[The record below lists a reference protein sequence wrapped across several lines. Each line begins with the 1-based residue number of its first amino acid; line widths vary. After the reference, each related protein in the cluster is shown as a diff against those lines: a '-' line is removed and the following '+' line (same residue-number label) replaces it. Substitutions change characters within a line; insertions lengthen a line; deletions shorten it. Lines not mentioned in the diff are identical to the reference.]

1 MGKLPIWGLALG
13 ALGVALGAFGW
24 SCSQTPTNVPIHT
37 FQGAQ
42 KVAVVCLQ
50 VGDAPDQ
57 PLPKTGARPVA
68 QNHCAPVPTGVTAN
82 TLPYHLMAAVT
93 QTTRGELA
101 IVDLTGGFVVD
112 EDLSTPGVNFI
123 PVGTNPTDVAIPP
136 DDPRFT
142 YVSSASATKPAIYAI
157 DSARL

>member
-1 MGKLPIWGLALG
+1 MRKLPILGLGLG

-50 VGDAPDQ
+50 VEGTPDHLLF
-57 PLPKTGARPVA
+57 PNMGARPVA
-68 QNHCAPVPTGVTAN
+68 QNNCAPVPSGVTNAS

-101 IVDLTGGFVVD
+101 IVDLTGGFVID
-112 EDLSTPGVNFI
+112 EDRSTPGVNFI

-136 DDPRFT
+136 D
-142 YVSSASATKPAIYAI
+142 
-157 DSARL
+157 